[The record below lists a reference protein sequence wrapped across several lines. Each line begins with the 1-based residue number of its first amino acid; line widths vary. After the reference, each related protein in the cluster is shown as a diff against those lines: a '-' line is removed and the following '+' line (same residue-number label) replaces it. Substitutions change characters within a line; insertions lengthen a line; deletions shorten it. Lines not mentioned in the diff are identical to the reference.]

1 MVIKVGH
8 IFLYEES
15 SSSWFKK
22 CAISFLSFFLNLYGI
37 YIFNLVAK
45 AKSYDGLGYVC
56 VTPQFSTT

>member
-1 MVIKVGH
+1 MKRARALGLRSVQ
-8 IFLYEES
+8 FL
-15 SSSWFKK
+15 F
-22 CAISFLSFFLNLYGI
+22 SFFLNLYGI